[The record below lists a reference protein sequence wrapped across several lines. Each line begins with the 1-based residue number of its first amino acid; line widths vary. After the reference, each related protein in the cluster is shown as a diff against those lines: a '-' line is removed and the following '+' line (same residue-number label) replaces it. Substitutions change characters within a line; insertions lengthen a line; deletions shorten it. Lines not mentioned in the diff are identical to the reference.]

1 MNLESL
7 KYICVEG
14 PIGVG
19 KTTLVKKLAERLQF
33 QVLLEEPEKNIFLKD
48 FYSDPKGYRLK
59 VQLAFLLERS
69 KHLAFLL
76 KRGQEATGI
85 ISDFGFFKDII
96 FSDLNLDA
104 RERDLYLELRSM
116 LIGQAPS
123 PDLVIYLE
131 GSDTSL
137 SKRVNNR
144 GADFEVSM
152 TDGYV
157 FRLAARYQSFF
168 EEYNS
173 SPVVRINTDQLN
185 LADCV
190 SDLELVIERIRNS

>member
-69 KHLAFLL
+69 KHLTFLL
-76 KRGQEATGI
+76 KKRTRGYW
-85 ISDFGFFKDII
+85 DNFGFWF
-96 FSDLNLDA
+96 L
-104 RERDLYLELRSM
+104 
-116 LIGQAPS
+116 
-123 PDLVIYLE
+123 
-131 GSDTSL
+131 
-137 SKRVNNR
+137 
-144 GADFEVSM
+144 
-152 TDGYV
+152 
-157 FRLAARYQSFF
+157 
-168 EEYNS
+168 
-173 SPVVRINTDQLN
+173 
-185 LADCV
+185 
-190 SDLELVIERIRNS
+190 

>member
-1 MNLESL
+1 
-7 KYICVEG
+7 
-14 PIGVG
+14 
-19 KTTLVKKLAERLQF
+19 
-33 QVLLEEPEKNIFLKD
+33 
-48 FYSDPKGYRLK
+48 
-59 VQLAFLLERS
+59 
-69 KHLAFLL
+69 
-76 KRGQEATGI
+76 
-85 ISDFGFFKDII
+85 
-96 FSDLNLDA
+96 
-104 RERDLYLELRSM
+104 M

-137 SKRVNNR
+137 SKRINNR

-185 LADCV
+185 LANCV